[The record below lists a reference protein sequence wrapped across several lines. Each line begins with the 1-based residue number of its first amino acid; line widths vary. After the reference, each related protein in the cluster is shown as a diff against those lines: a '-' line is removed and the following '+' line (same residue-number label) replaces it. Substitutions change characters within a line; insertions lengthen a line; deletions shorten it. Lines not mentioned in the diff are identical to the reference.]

1 MAEAGH
7 PARGC
12 VCFSSVSCSSGS
24 QVLFLGYGSSVLEGQ
39 RRIGKV
45 VVREAFHDGLS
56 AHPVGKCVRLGCD
69 SSSLAPNNN
78 SSMLLLAHN
87 LVKSLYQSAHEAVL
101 LRRKYPVMKE
111 SACAAPRR

>member
-1 MAEAGH
+1 MAEARH
-7 PARGC
+7 VALVAAFVSAPFPAALGPKWC
-12 VCFSSVSCSSGS
+12 VGIW
-24 QVLFLGYGSSVLEGQ
+24 QLRMGGQ

>member
-1 MAEAGH
+1 M
-7 PARGC
+7 
-12 VCFSSVSCSSGS
+12 
-24 QVLFLGYGSSVLEGQ
+24 LFLGYGSSVLEGQ

-87 LVKSLYQSAHEAVL
+87 LVNPYIRALLLAHNLVNPYIRAL
-101 LRRKYPVMKE
+101 LLVHNLVNPYIRALMRRFCLE
-111 SACAAPRR
+111 GSILL